1 MLALVG
7 LSIILVLLALILT
20 KRLSALSALVL
31 VPIAGSL
38 LAGFGLRTAA
48 FAVDGIKNIAPVTA
62 MFVFAIL
69 FFGVLTDAGMFDP
82 IIRFI
87 LKRAGNSPT
96 RLAVG
101 AAALSMIVH
110 LDGSGAV
117 TFLIVLPAVLP
128 VFDRLGMDRRVAAC
142 VAALGAGT
150 MNIVPWGGPTLR
162 AATALNVEVL
172 ALYAPVM
179 IPQICGLAFV
189 LLVAYWLGRRET
201 KRLRA
206 GASKSAG
213 GDRVPSP
220 PDVGS
225 TLRRPR
231 LFWFNVLLTVAAI
244 ATLISGLVAPA
255 LVFMVAAVIALI
267 VNYPN
272 PDDQRERVDAHAK
285 AALLMGSI
293 LLAAGSFTGIMTG
306 SGMIGAMAKQAASH
320 IPASVATHMPAVL
333 AVVGMPLS
341 LLFDPDSFYFGFL
354 PVVAEVGKSLGV
366 APIAMG
372 QAAILGQM
380 TTGFPLS
387 PLTAST
393 FLLIGLAKVD
403 LADHQRF
410 TFLYAFSTSIVMA
423 VVCIVTGVF
432 PL

>member
-1 MLALVG
+1 MPG
-7 LSIILVLLALILT
+7 
-20 KRLSALSALVL
+20 R
-31 VPIAGSL
+31 L
-38 LAGFGLRTAA
+38 LAGFGLQTAT
-48 FAVDGIKNIAPVTA
+48 FAVDGIKNIAPVAA

-87 LKRAGNSPT
+87 LKRAGDNPT
-96 RLAVG
+96 RIVVG
-101 AAALSMIVH
+101 AAVLSMIVH

-117 TFLIVLPAVLP
+117 TFLIALPAILP
-128 VFDRLGMDRRVAAC
+128 VFDRLRMDRRVAAC
-142 VAALGAGT
+142 VVALGAGT

-162 AATALNVEVL
+162 AATALNVEVM

-179 IPQICGLAFV
+179 IPQACGLAFV
-189 LLVAYWLGRRET
+189 LAVAFWLGTRET
-201 KRLRA
+201 RRLRA
-206 GASKSAG
+206 ASAKEAAG
-213 GDRVPSP
+213 VSVAGLPEADGR
-220 PDVGS
+220 
-225 TLRRPR
+225 LRRPK
-231 LFWFNVLLTVAAI
+231 LFWFNILLTVTAL
-244 ATLISGLVAPA
+244 ATLISGAIAPA
-255 LVFMVAAVIALI
+255 LVFMVAAVLALM

-272 PDDQRERVDAHAK
+272 VDDQRERVDAHAK
-285 AALLMGSI
+285 AALLMASI

-306 SGMIGAMAKQAASH
+306 SGMIGAMAQQAASR
-320 IPASVATHMPAVL
+320 IPAGAGTHMPAIL
-333 AVVGMPLS
+333 AVLSMPLS

-366 APIAMG
+366 PPISMG

-393 FLLIGLAKVD
+393 FLLVGLSKVD

-410 TFLYAFSTSIVMA
+410 TFVYAFSTSIVMA